1 MAKEKKQPVSQQM
14 PQETPKKKGG
24 FFGRIFTL
32 ALLLVVVLVVAV
44 LTTMEDGNQFAT
56 LRRWLMYGDSRET
69 KNLYTYAS
77 DQNNLFGQMGED
89 LLVVTPNA
97 IRLLHADGTAVYD
110 QQIALAAPKLSVG
123 REQAVV
129 CDVGGNTLYVLDS
142 TGVIRTMTLER
153 GLCYYTARM
162 NENDY
167 LTVIAQK
174 SGYKSS
180 AEVYDE
186 EGQLLFHFDSHDHYL
201 SDAVVTAD
209 NKSLVVAAMQEQGGA
224 FASSLVVYDLA
235 SAQQTGACSLRDG
248 LILDFFVSGDRVL
261 SLCDKRLTVTTLA
274 GETLLD
280 RSYDN
285 LYLHDYALTGG
296 DFCALLLGRYQSG
309 NVGELTTYDL
319 DGGKIANMEIT
330 EEVLDISAAGDYL
343 AVLYSDSLVLYTR
356 DLTEYSRMD
365 DTDYAAQ
372 VRMEE
377 AGTALVISATSAWR
391 FLP

>member
-1 MAKEKKQPVSQQM
+1 MAKEKKQPASESV

-24 FFGRIFTL
+24 FFGRLFTL
-32 ALLLVVVLVVAV
+32 VLLLAVVLVVAV
-44 LTTMEDGNQFAT
+44 LTTMEDGNQFAA

-69 KNLYTYAS
+69 KNLYTYAA
-77 DQNNLFGQMGED
+77 DQNNLYGQLGED

-97 IRLLHADGTAVYD
+97 IRLLHANGTAVYD
-110 QQIALAAPKLSVG
+110 QQIAMAAPKLSVG
-123 REQAVV
+123 REQAAV

-167 LTVIAQK
+167 LTVISQK
-174 SGYKSS
+174 SGYKAV
-180 AEVYDE
+180 AEVYDG
-186 EGQLLFHFDSHDHYL
+186 EGQLLFHFDSHDNYL
-201 SDAVVTAD
+201 SDAVVTGD
-209 NKSLVVAAMQEQGGA
+209 NKHLVIAAMQEKGGA
-224 FASSLVVYDLA
+224 FASTLVTYDLT
-235 SAQQTGACSLRDG
+235 SAEQVGESSVRDG
-248 LILDFFVSGDRVL
+248 LILDFSVRDGRIL
-261 SLCDKRLTVTTLA
+261 SLCDKRLAITTLT

-285 LYLHDYALTGG
+285 LYLHDYTLTGG

-319 DGGKIANMEIT
+319 NGDRIASVEVS

-343 AVLYSDSLVLYTR
+343 AVLYSDSLVLYAR
-356 DLTEYSRMD
+356 DLTEYARMD
-365 DTDYAAQ
+365 DTDYAAL
-372 VRMEE
+372 VRMEKE
-377 AGTALVISATSAWR
+377 GTALVIAATSAWR
-391 FLP
+391 YLP

>member
-1 MAKEKKQPVSQQM
+1 MAKEKKQPESQQT
-14 PQETPKKKGG
+14 PQETAKKKGG
-24 FFGRIFTL
+24 LLRRLSGLVLLL
-32 ALLLVVVLVVAV
+32 AAVLVVVV
-44 LTTMEDGNQFAT
+44 LTTMEDGNHFVS
-56 LRRWLMYGDSRET
+56 LRRWLMYGDSSET
-69 KNLYTYAS
+69 QNLYTYAS
-77 DQNNLFGQMGED
+77 DQENLYGQLGEN

-123 REQAVV
+123 TGQAVV
-129 CDVGGNTLYVLDS
+129 CDVGGDTLYVLDG
-142 TGVIRTMTLER
+142 TGISRTMTLER

-174 SGYKSS
+174 SGYKAS
-180 AEVYDE
+180 AEVYDR
-186 EGQLLFHFDSHDHYL
+186 EGQLLFHFDSHDNYL

-209 NKSLVVAAMQEQGGA
+209 GKSLVAVAMEEKDGA
-224 FASSLVVYDLA
+224 FASTLVVYDLS
-235 SAQQTGACSLRDG
+235 SAQQTGTCSVRDG
-248 LILDFFVSGDRVL
+248 LILDFLVREDRIL
-261 SLCDKRLTVTTLA
+261 SLCDKRLTITTLE
-274 GETLLD
+274 GEILLD
-280 RSYDN
+280 RSYGN
-285 LYLHDYALTGG
+285 LYLHDYALSGG

-319 DGGKIANMEIT
+319 DGKEIASMEIT
-330 EEVLDISAAGDYL
+330 EEVLDISAAGSYL

-356 DLTEYSRMD
+356 DLAEYSRMD
-365 DTDYAAQ
+365 DTDYAVQ

-377 AGTALVISATSAWR
+377 AGTALVIAATSAWR